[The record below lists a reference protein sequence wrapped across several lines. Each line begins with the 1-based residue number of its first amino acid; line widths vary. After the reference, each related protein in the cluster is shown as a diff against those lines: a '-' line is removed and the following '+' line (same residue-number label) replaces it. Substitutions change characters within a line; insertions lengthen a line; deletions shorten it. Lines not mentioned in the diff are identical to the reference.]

1 MLRLFAAEFRR
12 SALLMRRYLGNTVG
26 GIIGITL
33 VFLALFYG
41 AQFISGVNRFGD
53 RLDTLV
59 VGYTLWTL
67 ILFVLA
73 EVSSDAQQEAQSGTL
88 EQVCLSPFGLT
99 RIFVLRGLANMLW
112 MLCTNAAVLGLLLL
126 ITGVS
131 LQVSAWVIVPVIGA
145 LLSAYGLAF
154 LFGSLALSAKK
165 IQQLL
170 NLVNFALLFLLM
182 TPFETMGPV
191 VRAVTSVLPLVPS
204 AEGLRLT
211 LVQGQPLEP
220 LQVMVMLLS
229 GAVWFGLG
237 LLAFRGADRSVRQ
250 RGVLNSY

>member
-1 MLRLFAAEFRR
+1 MFRLFAAEFRR
-12 SALLMRRYLGNTVG
+12 SALLMQRYIGNTIGSIV
-26 GIIGITL
+26 GITL

-41 AQFISGVNRFGD
+41 AQFISGVNSFGD

-99 RIFVLRGLANMLW
+99 RVFVLRSLANMLW
-112 MLCTNAAVLGLLLL
+112 MLCTNAVVLALLLL
-126 ITGVS
+126 ITGVR
-131 LQVSAWVIVPVIGA
+131 LQVNAWVIIPIVGV
-145 LLSAYGLAF
+145 LLSAYGVAF
-154 LFGSLALSAKK
+154 VFGSLALGAKK
-165 IQQLL
+165 IHQLL

-182 TPFETMGPV
+182 TPFENMNPTV
-191 VRAVTSVLPLVPS
+191 HAAVSVLPLVPS
-204 AEGLRLT
+204 AEGLRHT
-211 LVQGQPLEP
+211 LVQGLPLDP
-220 LQVMVMLLS
+220 MQVAVILLS
-229 GAVWFGLG
+229 GAAWFALG
-237 LLAFRGADRSVRQ
+237 LFAFRAADRSVRA